1 MVGYFNVRFLHIIH
15 IYHWV
20 WQWKRI
26 WTSVNIWWSYAQ
38 QFSVLFFLIHSVLP
52 TKCVNRLSAND
63 YTLRAETVWNGRS
76 QSLHVMTF
84 TTRQAGSS
92 RPIKDILLLTGR
104 LKMHHLKRWTKSKKK
119 VTKKWVTFIL
129 LRLCLTDILTLSVW
143 LILLRLSLSFF

>member
-1 MVGYFNVRFLHIIH
+1 MRNSLV
-15 IYHWV
+15 
-20 WQWKRI
+20 
-26 WTSVNIWWSYAQ
+26 SC
-38 QFSVLFFLIHSVLP
+38 FFLIHSVLP

-63 YTLRAETVWNGRS
+63 YTLCAETVWNRRS

-119 VTKKWVTFIL
+119 VTRK
-129 LRLCLTDILTLSVW
+129 
-143 LILLRLSLSFF
+143 